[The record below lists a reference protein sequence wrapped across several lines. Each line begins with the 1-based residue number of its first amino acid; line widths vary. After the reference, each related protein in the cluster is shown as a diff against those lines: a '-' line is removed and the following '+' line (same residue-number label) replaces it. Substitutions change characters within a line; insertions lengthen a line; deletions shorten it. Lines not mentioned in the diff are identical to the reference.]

1 MLLSEIVYN
10 IKNLIAGGIES
21 DDENLSNTQV
31 AFMVGYYRAKLVK
44 QEQQKWKL
52 NRQAFIQNLGKVPLI
67 EADKNECCDIEACIV
82 RTATKVPNPLEAVDS
97 LNLTFVGEYGGRPW
111 DQQNHNSMYWAQARK
126 YTGNEPAWYYQN
138 GYIYIVNPPT
148 RMIKFMNVQGVFED
162 PMVAEKFRTCDC
174 PANATDCLDED
185 SLDFEYKMPL
195 HYVDLIVK
203 MVAETELRILMT
215 LPTDV
220 SNDGLDQ
227 VATLT
232 NAANQ

>member
-21 DDENLSNTQV
+21 DDENLANSQV
-31 AFMVGYYRAKLVK
+31 AFMIGYYRAKLFR
-44 QEQQKWKL
+44 QDQQKGKL
-52 NRQAFIQNLGKVPLI
+52 NRQLFIQNLGKVPLV
-67 EADKNECCDIEACIV
+67 EADKNECCDVDACII
-82 RTATKVPNPLEAVDS
+82 RTATKVPKPLEANSS
-97 LNLTFVGEYGGRPW
+97 LNITFVGEYGGRAW
-111 DQQNHNSMYWAQARK
+111 DKQNHNSTYWAQHRK
-126 YTGNEPAWYYQN
+126 YTGNEPMWYYQN

-148 RMIKFMNVQGVFED
+148 KMISYMNVQGVFEE

-174 PANATDCLDED
+174 PDNEASCLDED
-185 SLDFEYKMPL
+185 SLDFEYNMPL

-203 MVAETELRILMT
+203 LVAETELRILTT